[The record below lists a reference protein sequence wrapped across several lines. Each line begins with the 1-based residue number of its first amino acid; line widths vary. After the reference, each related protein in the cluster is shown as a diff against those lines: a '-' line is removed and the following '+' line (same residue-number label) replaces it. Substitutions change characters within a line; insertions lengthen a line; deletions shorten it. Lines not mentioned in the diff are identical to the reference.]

1 MPDRLH
7 RLAAHNIEV
16 IGAVPDYTAPF
27 DPAPLS
33 VAPRYFGAGTK
44 GKALDSFAAGVPCV
58 MTLIAAEETKLP
70 IALRKATEENAET
83 LATLMVGL
91 HEDTR
96 NGRQAG

>member
-16 IGAVPDYTAPF
+16 IGAG
-27 DPAPLS
+27 
-33 VAPRYFGAGTK
+33 PR
-44 GKALDSFAAGVPCV
+44 GKCSTVSAAGVPCV
-58 MTLIAAEETKLP
+58 MTLIAAERTELP